1 MVIIGR
7 GTWIDQLASKIIERE
22 KNLGRNLKLLRVE
35 SGLGASGI
43 PHVGSLG
50 DAVRAHGIRL
60 ALKDSGYRSELIA
73 FSDDLDGLRKVP
85 AGFPDWLEDH
95 IAKPVSDIP
104 DPFDCHTSYGAHMSS
119 VLTDA
124 LDRCEIPYTFK
135 SGTETYREGTLIE
148 QIDRILEHSK
158 EIGQQIALMSGQK
171 KYEDVLPYFPICEGC
186 GRLYV
191 AEAYEYKSEE
201 RKVLYRCKGTKI
213 QDRNLRGC
221 NYEGEI
227 SIADGRGKLSWKAE
241 FAARWSALD
250 IRFEAYGKD
259 IADSVRIN
267 DWIADNI
274 LDHPHPSHAKYE
286 MFLDKSGKKI
296 SKSKGNVFTPQTWLR
311 YGTKESL
318 LLLMF
323 KRIAGTR
330 AISPV
335 DIPVYMDEYD
345 KLENVYFGRLKG
357 EKSDEMKLVKL
368 RGLYEY
374 INSLDPPKAP
384 NAHVPYQMLVQLTSY
399 APQDSIVEYVEKK
412 LLAYNTISEPNES
425 LKNKIMLASNWGKD
439 YTALVSSNKV
449 KVSSEGIRALTA
461 LATFLPGQSDPNAI
475 QTEIFEIARRNDL
488 LPKEFFSLL
497 YLMLLGV
504 ERGPRLGPY
513 LIDIGIQNAVK
524 IIRKQLDKA

>member
-7 GTWIDQLASKIIERE
+7 GTWIDQLASKIIGRE
-22 KNLGRNLKLLRVE
+22 KDLGRNLKLLRVE

-50 DAVRAHGIRL
+50 DAIRAHGIRL
-60 ALKDSGYRSELIA
+60 ALEDIGYSSELIA

-85 AGFPDWLEDH
+85 AGFPNWLEDH
-95 IAKPVSDIP
+95 IAKPVSSIP

-124 LDRCEIPYTFK
+124 LDSCEIPYTFK
-135 SGTETYREGTLIE
+135 SGTETYREGTLNE
-148 QIDRILEHSK
+148 QIARILEHSK

-191 AEAYEYKSEE
+191 AEAYEYLEKE

-213 QDRNLRGC
+213 QDRSLRGC
-221 NYEGEI
+221 NHEGEI
-227 SIADGRGKLSWKAE
+227 RITDGQGKLSWKAE

-267 DWIADNI
+267 DWVADNI
-274 LDHPHPSHAKYE
+274 LDHPHPSHVKYE

-296 SKSKGNVFTPQTWLR
+296 SKSKGNVFTPQAWLR
-311 YGTKESL
+311 YGTRESL

-330 AISPV
+330 SLSPI
-335 DIPVYMDEYD
+335 DIPTYMDEYD
-345 KLENVYFGRLKG
+345 RLENIYFGRIKG
-357 EKSDEMKLVKL
+357 EETNEMKLVRL

-374 INSLDPPKAP
+374 INSLDPPQSP
-384 NAHVPYQMLVQLTSY
+384 NPHVPYQMLVQLTSY
-399 APQDSIVEYVEKK
+399 APKDSVVEYVEKK
-412 LLAYNTISEPNES
+412 LLAYKTITETTDS
-425 LKNKIMLASNWGKD
+425 LKNRIVLASDWAKD
-439 YTALVSSNKV
+439 FTSLVSSSKV
-449 KVSSEGIRALTA
+449 KVSSDEIPALTE
-461 LATFLPGQSDPNAI
+461 LSTFLPGQSDPNAI
-475 QTEIFEIARRNDL
+475 QTAIFEIARRNSL
-488 LPKEFFSLL
+488 EPKDFFRLL
-497 YLMLLGV
+497 YVLLLGV

-524 IIRKQLDKA
+524 IIQNQIIKA

>member
-1 MVIIGR
+1 
-7 GTWIDQLASKIIERE
+7 
-22 KNLGRNLKLLRVE
+22 
-35 SGLGASGI
+35 
-43 PHVGSLG
+43 
-50 DAVRAHGIRL
+50 
-60 ALKDSGYRSELIA
+60 
-73 FSDDLDGLRKVP
+73 
-85 AGFPDWLEDH
+85 
-95 IAKPVSDIP
+95 
-104 DPFDCHTSYGAHMSS
+104 
-119 VLTDA
+119 
-124 LDRCEIPYTFK
+124 
-135 SGTETYREGTLIE
+135 
-148 QIDRILEHSK
+148 
-158 EIGQQIALMSGQK
+158 
-171 KYEDVLPYFPICEGC
+171 
-186 GRLYV
+186 
-191 AEAYEYKSEE
+191 
-201 RKVLYRCKGTKI
+201 
-213 QDRNLRGC
+213 
-221 NYEGEI
+221 
-227 SIADGRGKLSWKAE
+227 
-241 FAARWSALD
+241 
-250 IRFEAYGKD
+250 
-259 IADSVRIN
+259 
-267 DWIADNI
+267 
-274 LDHPHPSHAKYE
+274 
-286 MFLDKSGKKI
+286 
-296 SKSKGNVFTPQTWLR
+296 
-311 YGTKESL
+311 
-318 LLLMF
+318 
-323 KRIAGTR
+323 
-330 AISPV
+330 
-335 DIPVYMDEYD
+335 MDEYD
-345 KLENVYFGRLKG
+345 KLENIYFGRLKG

>member
-1 MVIIGR
+1 LVIIGR

-330 AISPV
+330 TISPV

-345 KLENVYFGRLKG
+345 KLENIYFGRLKG

-425 LKNKIMLASNWGKD
+425 LKNKIMLASDWAKD